1 MLVQCNPQKVQETY
15 LQARSWRKAAEIL
28 NRAYGVSL
36 SHTAWADYAKGRHD
50 IADPETRSRLMLPP
64 RPCPYCGRKNTA
76 RKQNK
81 QKQIRNY
88 GYPAQRMQSFLEVL
102 SMREAPR

>member
-1 MLVQCNPQKVQETY
+1 MTEQCNPQKVQEAY

-36 SHTAWADYAKGRHD
+36 SHTAWADYAKGKHD
-50 IADPETRSRLMLPP
+50 IANPETRSRLMLLP
-64 RPCPYCGRKNTA
+64 RPCPHCGQKNKA
-76 RKQNK
+76 RKQH
-81 QKQIRNY
+81 KQIRNY
-88 GYPAQRMQSFLEVL
+88 DYPAQQMQSFLEVL